1 MFLPFFL
8 YLAVQSVDA
17 AWKDLW
23 LDFVTG
29 TPASASVI
37 QEHLAGIVMH
47 ARRVTGV
54 SLPAVLANVMDTLMS
69 VTRGPEPASVAG
81 ATLEGTSVKGDI
93 WSFGQ
98 IIQIQTFFKSP
109 RDVACIRKQEK
120 SKLSSIFL

>member
-29 TPASASVI
+29 TQASASVI
-37 QEHLAGIVMH
+37 QKHLAGIVMH

-69 VTRGPEPASVAG
+69 VTRGPEPVSGVG

-93 WSFGQ
+93 WSLGQ
-98 IIQIQTFFKSP
+98 IIQIQTFFLNP
-109 RDVACIRKQEK
+109 RDVACIRK
-120 SKLSSIFL
+120 